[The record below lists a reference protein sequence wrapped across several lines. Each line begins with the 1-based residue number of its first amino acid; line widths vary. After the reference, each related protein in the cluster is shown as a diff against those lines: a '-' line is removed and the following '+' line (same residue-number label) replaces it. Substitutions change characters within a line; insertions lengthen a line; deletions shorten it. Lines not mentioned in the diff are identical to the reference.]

1 VSDQHGHG
9 RTWVWFS
16 ILRIGIFA
24 AVLIVLLLV
33 LPVPPWASAL
43 IAAVI
48 AFCLSFLFLGKPRG
62 KLSEDLARRRKPEV
76 ERTDDE
82 AEDAALDSGND
93 LR

>member
-1 VSDQHGHG
+1 M
-9 RTWVWFS
+9 WFS

-24 AVLIVLLLV
+24 AVLLVLLLV

-48 AFCLSFLFLGKPRG
+48 ALCLSFLFLGKPRG
-62 KLSEDLARRRKPEV
+62 EVSQDIARRRGAP

-82 AEDAALDSGND
+82 VEDSTLDSGSD
-93 LR
+93 LRG